1 MVIIVTI
8 LFILLL
14 LCFYF
19 LVLLNMKMN
28 RFKQNE
34 QRQERLIEEME
45 ASISSFLVDIEDENA
60 RLIEALK
67 KQVSPSKQ
75 APNNQVTEKRQV
87 KEEVIIDV
95 QEKYTKEPTFTLP
108 KSYAKKAY
116 GAQTSTQPVQEKKV
130 QTIDERVKAMY
141 MRGKSIDEIAK
152 ELNRGKTEVE
162 LMIKFQEKNK

>member
-67 KQVSPSKQ
+67 KQASPSKKESDH
-75 APNNQVTEKRQV
+75 QVAEKRQV
-87 KEEVIIDV
+87 KEEVLIEE
-95 QEKYTKEPTFTLP
+95 QEKDAKEPAFTLP

>member
-1 MVIIVTI
+1 MVIMFTI

-19 LVLLNMKMN
+19 LILLNMKMN

-60 RLIEALK
+60 RLIEALN
-67 KQVSPSKQ
+67 KQ
-75 APNNQVTEKRQV
+75 QVKVAKETVEHAVVEEV
-87 KEEVIIDV
+87 KEETV
-95 QEKYTKEPTFTLP
+95 EKIKEPTFTLP

-116 GAQTSTQPVQEKKV
+116 ETQTVKEDKEQKV
-130 QTIDERVKAMY
+130 QTVDQRVKEMY
-141 MRGKSIDEIAK
+141 MRGMSIDEIAK
-152 ELNRGKTEVE
+152 ELHLGKTEVE